1 MNQKNSNLPLVIIGI
16 LFFVF
21 GFVTWVNSVLIAF
34 FKKAFDLNNF
44 QSLLV
49 AFAFFISYFVMAIP
63 SSWVIKRTGYKNGMA
78 FGLVAMAVGTLLFV
92 PAATSENYRMFL
104 IGLFVIGAGLALLQ
118 TASNPYVTIL
128 GPIESAAKRIS
139 VMGIC
144 NKVAGIVSQYIFG
157 GILLSSAAAD
167 SVDLSIVIT
176 PYLIITGVLIALVA
190 FVYFSGLPN
199 IEVKESEELKDGES
213 EKTSVFQYPNLVLG
227 MIAFFLYVGVEVMAG
242 DTIINFGLEQ
252 GFTEE
257 EAKLFTTYTLYG
269 MLFGYIMGIL
279 FIPKKLSQHKAL
291 LYSAILGVILSLGAT
306 FIPNP
311 SLAVGCVA
319 FLGIANAL
327 MWPAMWPLAINGLGK
342 FTELGSA
349 LIIMMIAGGALYP
362 LLYGYLADNVFNSQ
376 LAYLIMVPAYMYIY
390 YYAKAGHLKSKW

>member
-78 FGLVAMAVGTLLFV
+78 FGLVAMAVGTKLFV

-199 IEVKESEELKDGES
+199 IEVKESEALKDGES

>member
-1 MNQKNSNLPLVIIGI
+1 MKKSTNLPLIIIGI

-34 FKKAFDLNNF
+34 FKKAFELNNF
-44 QSLLV
+44 QSMLV

-63 SSWVIKRTGYKNGMA
+63 SSWVINKTGYKNGMA
-78 FGLVAMAVGTLLFV
+78 IGLFSMALGTLLFI
-92 PAATSENYRMFL
+92 PAANAENYTLFL

-144 NKVAGIVSQYIFG
+144 NKVAGIISQYIFG
-157 GILLSSAAAD
+157 GLLLSSATSD
-167 SVDLSIVIT
+167 MVDLSIVVT
-176 PYLIITGVLIALVA
+176 PYKIITVVLVALVA

-199 IEVKESEELKDGES
+199 IEVKESPKSDENES
-213 EKTSVFQYPNLVLG
+213 EKTSVFQFPNLVLG
-227 MIAFFLYVGVEVMAG
+227 LIAFFVYVGVEVMAG

-252 GFTEE
+252 GFKQE
-257 EAKLFTTYTLYG
+257 EAKLFTTFTLYG
-269 MLFGYIMGIL
+269 MLAGYIAGIL

-291 LYSAILGVILSLGAT
+291 LYSAILGVILSVGVT

-311 SLAVGCVA
+311 TIAVGCLA
-319 FLGIANAL
+319 FLGLANAL

-342 FTELGSA
+342 FTELASA
-349 LIIMMIAGGALYP
+349 LIIMMIAGGALLP
-362 LLYGYLADNVFNSQ
+362 LFYGYLADNVFNSQ
-376 LAYLIMVPAYMYIY
+376 LAYIIMIPAYLYIY
-390 YYAKAGHLKSKW
+390 YYAKKGHAKSKW

>member
-1 MNQKNSNLPLVIIGI
+1 MNPKNSNLPLVIIGI

-167 SVDLSIVIT
+167 SVDLTIVIT

-311 SLAVGCVA
+311 SIAVGCVA